1 MLMLSKPSKLLPN
14 NHIIP
19 AHWRNS
25 PARLG
30 ALLGLL
36 TALLNTAPALA
47 NDRLF
52 EITVPIANQERS
64 ELNRTLPAAFSQLL
78 QKLTANP
85 EVISQPWANLAVGQA
100 ERYVSSFRYQQPAET
115 IEVPK
120 EPLLR
125 LIAQFDSD
133 AVTKLLEDSATPYW
147 SNIRPTLVLWLLLDE
162 GRKRQIINGEAEIA
176 RIIATTADQ
185 LGLQII
191 LPLMDL
197 QEQSLVTTSHLWL
210 QDTQLL
216 QQSSS
221 RYDSQIFAVA
231 RLQQHSDGKLSGD
244 WLLSINGDQQQWVHP
259 KANVDDHFALAFAA
273 IREPLFTRYSH
284 SPLAIHS
291 TSDLLVTRVTD
302 FNSFREIRDY
312 LSDLQGVTQVIPL
325 QVAPGNVLFRLQHSG
340 EWNELIRLFERG
352 DRLLPVGSHELAAP
366 GSNPLPRYQLIN

>member
-1 MLMLSKPSKLLPN
+1 MLSKPSKLPLN

-19 AHWRNS
+19 ARWRNI
-25 PARLG
+25 PVRLC

-36 TALLNTAPALA
+36 TAFLNTTPALA
-47 NDRLF
+47 NDRFF

-85 EVISQPWANLAVGQA
+85 EVISQPWANLVMGQA
-100 ERYVSSFRYQQPAET
+100 ERYVSSFRYQQPVET
-115 IEVPK
+115 TEGTR
-120 EPLLR
+120 EPR
-125 LIAQFDSD
+125 LQLVIQFDSV

-162 GRKRQIINGEAEIA
+162 GRKRQIINGEAEFA
-176 RIIATTADQ
+176 RAISTTADQ
-185 LGLQII
+185 FGLQII

-197 QEQSLVTTSHLWL
+197 QEQSLVTASHLWL

-216 QQSSS
+216 HQASS
-221 RYDSQIFAVA
+221 RYDSQIFVIA
-231 RLQQHSDGKLSGD
+231 RLQQHSDSKLSGD
-244 WLLSINGDQQQWVHP
+244 WLLSINGEQQQWVHP
-259 KANVDDHFALAFAA
+259 KVDVDDHFALAFAA
-273 IREPLFTRYSH
+273 MREPLFRRYSH
-284 SPLAIHS
+284 SPLTIHS

-302 FNSFREIRDY
+302 FNSFRKIRDY
-312 LSDLQGVTQVIPL
+312 LANLQGVTQVIPL

-340 EWNELIRLFERG
+340 EWSELTRLFERG
-352 DRLLPVGSHELAAP
+352 NRLLPVSSHELAAP